1 MEIPAKVRQAAQ
13 YLVEMYGDHIEH
25 LGQYQGAEAFY
36 YRFPDDITAG
46 ICPVYLCKDDE
57 VESLSGEVAYC
68 ILCSFIENVD
78 EVDIE

>member
-13 YLVEMYGDHIEH
+13 YLVEMYGDHLEH

-46 ICPVYLCKDDE
+46 FPPVYLMKDDNLRE
-57 VESLSGEVAYC
+57 VGEFEALEIISSFVENLSESDVK
-68 ILCSFIENVD
+68 
-78 EVDIE
+78 